1 MWSRPWIGPAVAVV
15 KAPRAVLDTNVLVSA
30 LLFRSGRLSWLR
42 QAWQT
47 MALRPVMAKPTTEE
61 LLRVLAY
68 PKFRLTAAEV
78 EALLEELLPWVEVF
92 AAPIPSVVLRWT
104 VRDPKDQIFLD
115 LALAAGADLLVT
127 GDADLLVLSDQ
138 VEGLKISQPA
148 DLKLS

>member
-1 MWSRPWIGPAVAVV
+1 MV

-68 PKFRLTAAEV
+68 PKFRLSAADV

-92 AAPIPSVVLRWT
+92 AAPIPSVVKRWT

-115 LALAAGADLLVT
+115 LALGAGVDLLVT

-138 VEGLKISQPA
+138 VEGLQICQPA

>member
-1 MWSRPWIGPAVAVV
+1 MWSRPCIGPAVAVV

-115 LALAAGADLLVT
+115 LPLAAGADLLVT

-138 VEGLKISQPA
+138 VEGLQICQPA

>member
-1 MWSRPWIGPAVAVV
+1 MWPRPWIGPAVAVV
-15 KAPRAVLDTNVLVSA
+15 KGPRAVLDTNVLVSA

-68 PKFRLTAAEV
+68 PKFRLSAADV

-92 AAPIPSVVLRWT
+92 AAPIPSVVKRWT

-115 LALAAGADLLVT
+115 LALVAGVDLLVT

-138 VEGLKISQPA
+138 VEGLQICRPA

>member
-1 MWSRPWIGPAVAVV
+1 MV

-30 LLFRSGRLSWLR
+30 FLFRSGRLSWLR

-47 MALRPVMAKPTTEE
+47 MALRPVMANPTTEE

-68 PKFRLTAAEV
+68 PKFRLSAADV

-92 AAPIPSVVLRWT
+92 AAPIPSVVKRWT

-115 LALAAGADLLVT
+115 LALAAGVDLLVT

-138 VEGLKISQPA
+138 VEGLQICQPA

>member
-1 MWSRPWIGPAVAVV
+1 MWPRPWIGPAVAVV
-15 KAPRAVLDTNVLVSA
+15 KGPRAVLDTNVLVSA

-68 PKFRLTAAEV
+68 PKFRLTSAEV

-92 AAPIPSVVLRWT
+92 AAPIPSVVKRWT

-115 LALAAGADLLVT
+115 LALGAGVDLLVT

-138 VEGLKISQPA
+138 FKGLQICQPA

>member
-1 MWSRPWIGPAVAVV
+1 MV
-15 KAPRAVLDTNVLVSA
+15 KAPRAVLDTNMLVSA

-42 QAWQT
+42 LAWQT
-47 MALRPVMAKPTTEE
+47 MTFRHVMAKPTTEE

-68 PKFRLTAAEV
+68 PKFRLTSAEV

-92 AAPIPSVVLRWT
+92 AAPIPSVVKRWT

-115 LALAAGADLLVT
+115 LALAAGVDLLVT

-138 VEGLKISQPA
+138 VEGLQICQPA

>member
-1 MWSRPWIGPAVAVV
+1 
-15 KAPRAVLDTNVLVSA
+15 VLDTNVLVSA

-68 PKFRLTAAEV
+68 PKFRLSAADV

-92 AAPIPSVVLRWT
+92 AAPIPSVVKRWT

-115 LALAAGADLLVT
+115 LALGAGVDLLVT

-138 VEGLKISQPA
+138 VEGLQICQPA

>member
-1 MWSRPWIGPAVAVV
+1 MWPRPWIGPAVAVV
-15 KAPRAVLDTNVLVSA
+15 KAPRVVLDTNVLVSA

-42 QAWQT
+42 QAWQA

-68 PKFRLTAAEV
+68 PKFRLSAADV

-92 AAPIPSVVLRWT
+92 AAPIPSVVKRWT
-104 VRDPKDQIFLD
+104 VRDPKDQILD
-115 LALAAGADLLVT
+115 LALGAGVDLLLT

-138 VEGLKISQPA
+138 IEGLQICQPA

>member
-1 MWSRPWIGPAVAVV
+1 M
-15 KAPRAVLDTNVLVSA
+15 VLDTNVLVSA

-68 PKFRLTAAEV
+68 PKFRLTSAEV

-92 AAPIPSVVLRWT
+92 AAPIPSVVKRWT

-115 LALAAGADLLVT
+115 LALGAGVDLLVT

-138 VEGLKISQPA
+138 VEGLQICQPA

>member
-1 MWSRPWIGPAVAVV
+1 V
-15 KAPRAVLDTNVLVSA
+15 VLDTNVLVSA

-68 PKFRLTAAEV
+68 PKFRLSAADV

-92 AAPIPSVVLRWT
+92 AAPIPSVVMRWT

-115 LALAAGADLLVT
+115 LALGAGVDLLVT

-138 VEGLKISQPA
+138 VEGLQICRPA

>member
-1 MWSRPWIGPAVAVV
+1 VV

-68 PKFRLTAAEV
+68 PKFRLSAADV

-92 AAPIPSVVLRWT
+92 AAPIPSVVKRWT

-115 LALAAGADLLVT
+115 LALGAGVDLLVT

-138 VEGLKISQPA
+138 VEGLQICQPA
-148 DLKLS
+148 VLKLS

>member
-1 MWSRPWIGPAVAVV
+1 MWPRPWIGPAVAVV
-15 KAPRAVLDTNVLVSA
+15 KAPRVVLDTNVLVSA

-68 PKFRLTAAEV
+68 PKFRLSAADV

-92 AAPIPSVVLRWT
+92 AAPIPSVVKRWT
-104 VRDPKDQIFLD
+104 VRDPKDQILD
-115 LALAAGADLLVT
+115 LALGAGVDLLLT

-138 VEGLKISQPA
+138 IEGLQICQPA

>member
-1 MWSRPWIGPAVAVV
+1 MV

-68 PKFRLTAAEV
+68 PKFRLTSADV

-92 AAPIPSVVLRWT
+92 AAPIPSVVKRWT

-115 LALAAGADLLVT
+115 LALAAGVDLLVT

-138 VEGLKISQPA
+138 VEGLQICQPA

>member
-1 MWSRPWIGPAVAVV
+1 MV

-68 PKFRLTAAEV
+68 PKFSLTSAEV
-78 EALLEELLPWVEVF
+78 KALLEELLPWVEVF
-92 AAPIPSVVLRWT
+92 AAPIPSVVKRWT

-115 LALAAGADLLVT
+115 LALGAGVDLLVT
-127 GDADLLVLSDQ
+127 GDADLLVLADQ
-138 VEGLKISQPA
+138 VEGLQICQPA

>member
-1 MWSRPWIGPAVAVV
+1 MWPRPWIGPAAAVV

-42 QAWQT
+42 QAWQA

-68 PKFRLTAAEV
+68 PKFRLTAADV

-92 AAPIPSVVLRWT
+92 AAPIPSVVKRWT
-104 VRDPKDQIFLD
+104 VRDPKDQILD
-115 LALAAGADLLVT
+115 LALGAGADLLVT

-138 VEGLKISQPA
+138 VEGLQICQPA

>member
-1 MWSRPWIGPAVAVV
+1 
-15 KAPRAVLDTNVLVSA
+15 VLDTNVLVSA

-68 PKFRLTAAEV
+68 PKFRLTSAEV

-92 AAPIPSVVLRWT
+92 AAPIPSVVKRWT

-115 LALAAGADLLVT
+115 LALGAGVDLLVT

-138 VEGLKISQPA
+138 VEGLQICQPA
-148 DLKLS
+148 CLKLS

>member
-1 MWSRPWIGPAVAVV
+1 MV

-30 LLFRSGRLSWLR
+30 LMFRSGRLSWLR

-68 PKFRLTAAEV
+68 PKFRLSAADV

-92 AAPIPSVVLRWT
+92 AAPIPSVVKRWT

-115 LALAAGADLLVT
+115 LALAAGVDLLVT

-138 VEGLKISQPA
+138 VEGLQICQPA

>member
-127 GDADLLVLSDQ
+127 GDTDLLVLSDQ

>member
-1 MWSRPWIGPAVAVV
+1 MWPRPWIGPAVAVV
-15 KAPRAVLDTNVLVSA
+15 KGPRAVLDTNVLVSA

-68 PKFRLTAAEV
+68 PKFRLTSAEV

-92 AAPIPSVVLRWT
+92 AAPIPSVVKRWT

-115 LALAAGADLLVT
+115 LALVAGVDLLVT

-138 VEGLKISQPA
+138 VEGLQICRPA

>member
-1 MWSRPWIGPAVAVV
+1 MV

-68 PKFRLTAAEV
+68 PKFRLTSAEV

-92 AAPIPSVVLRWT
+92 AAPIPSVVKRWT

-115 LALAAGADLLVT
+115 LALGAGVDLLVT

-138 VEGLKISQPA
+138 VEGLQICQPA
-148 DLKLS
+148 VLKLS

>member
-1 MWSRPWIGPAVAVV
+1 MV

-47 MALRPVMAKPTTEE
+47 MALRPVMAKPPTDEV
-61 LLRVLAY
+61 LRVLAY
-68 PKFRLTAAEV
+68 PKFRLTSAEV

-92 AAPIPSVVLRWT
+92 AAPIPSVVKRWT

-115 LALAAGADLLVT
+115 LALGAGVDLLVT
-127 GDADLLVLSDQ
+127 GDADLLVLADQ
-138 VEGLKISQPA
+138 VEGLQICQPA

>member
-68 PKFRLTAAEV
+68 PKFRLTSAEV

-92 AAPIPSVVLRWT
+92 AAPIPSVVKRWT

-115 LALAAGADLLVT
+115 LALGAGVDLLVT

>member
-1 MWSRPWIGPAVAVV
+1 MV

-47 MALRPVMAKPTTEE
+47 MALLPVMAKPTTEE

-68 PKFRLTAAEV
+68 PKFSLTSAEV
-78 EALLEELLPWVEVF
+78 KALLEELLPWVEVF
-92 AAPIPSVVLRWT
+92 AAPIPSVVMRWT

-115 LALAAGADLLVT
+115 LALGAGVDLLVT
-127 GDADLLVLSDQ
+127 GDADLLVLADQ
-138 VEGLKISQPA
+138 VEGLQICQPA

>member
-1 MWSRPWIGPAVAVV
+1 V
-15 KAPRAVLDTNVLVSA
+15 VLDTNVLVSA

-68 PKFRLTAAEV
+68 PKFRLTSAEV

-92 AAPIPSVVLRWT
+92 AAPIPSVVKRWT

-115 LALAAGADLLVT
+115 LALGAGVDLLLT

-138 VEGLKISQPA
+138 VEGLQICQPA

>member
-1 MWSRPWIGPAVAVV
+1 MV

-42 QAWQT
+42 QAWQA

-68 PKFRLTAAEV
+68 PKFRLTSAEV

-92 AAPIPSVVLRWT
+92 AAPIPSVVKRWT

-115 LALAAGADLLVT
+115 LALGAGVDLLVT

-138 VEGLKISQPA
+138 VEGLQICQPA

>member
-1 MWSRPWIGPAVAVV
+1 MV

-68 PKFRLTAAEV
+68 PKFRLTSAEV

-92 AAPIPSVVLRWT
+92 AAPIPSVVKRWT

-115 LALAAGADLLVT
+115 LALGAGVDLLVT

-138 VEGLKISQPA
+138 VEGLQICQPA

>member
-1 MWSRPWIGPAVAVV
+1 
-15 KAPRAVLDTNVLVSA
+15 VLDTNVLVSA

-68 PKFRLTAAEV
+68 PKFSLTSAEV
-78 EALLEELLPWVEVF
+78 KALLEELLPWVEVF
-92 AAPIPSVVLRWT
+92 AAPIPSVVMRWT

-115 LALAAGADLLVT
+115 LALGAGVDLLVT
-127 GDADLLVLSDQ
+127 GDADLLVLADQ
-138 VEGLKISQPA
+138 VEGLQICQPA

>member
-1 MWSRPWIGPAVAVV
+1 MV

-68 PKFRLTAAEV
+68 PKFRLSAADV

-92 AAPIPSVVLRWT
+92 AAPIPSVVKRWT

-115 LALAAGADLLVT
+115 LALAAGVDLLVT

-138 VEGLKISQPA
+138 VEGLQICQPA

>member
-1 MWSRPWIGPAVAVV
+1 MV

-68 PKFRLTAAEV
+68 PKFRLTSADV

-92 AAPIPSVVLRWT
+92 AAPIPSVVKRWT

-115 LALAAGADLLVT
+115 LALAAGVDLLVT

-138 VEGLKISQPA
+138 VQGLQICQPA

>member
-1 MWSRPWIGPAVAVV
+1 MWPRPWIGPAVTVV
-15 KAPRAVLDTNVLVSA
+15 KAPRVVLDTNVLVSA

-68 PKFRLTAAEV
+68 PKFRLTSAEV

-92 AAPIPSVVLRWT
+92 AAPIPSVVKRWT
-104 VRDPKDQIFLD
+104 VRDPKDQILD
-115 LALAAGADLLVT
+115 LALGAGVDLLLTV
-127 GDADLLVLSDQ
+127 DADLLVLSDQ
-138 VEGLKISQPA
+138 IEGLQICQHA

>member
-1 MWSRPWIGPAVAVV
+1 M
-15 KAPRAVLDTNVLVSA
+15 
-30 LLFRSGRLSWLR
+30 
-42 QAWQT
+42 
-47 MALRPVMAKPTTEE
+47 
-61 LLRVLAY
+61 RVLAY

-127 GDADLLVLSDQ
+127 GDTDLLVLSDQ

>member
-1 MWSRPWIGPAVAVV
+1 MV

-68 PKFRLTAAEV
+68 PKFRLSAADV

-92 AAPIPSVVLRWT
+92 AAPIPSVVKRWT

-115 LALAAGADLLVT
+115 LALGAGVDLLVT

-138 VEGLKISQPA
+138 VEGLQICQPA
-148 DLKLS
+148 VLKLS

>member
-1 MWSRPWIGPAVAVV
+1 MV

-68 PKFRLTAAEV
+68 PKFRLKSAEV
-78 EALLEELLPWVEVF
+78 KALLEELLPWVEVF
-92 AAPIPSVVLRWT
+92 AAPIPSVVMRWT

-115 LALAAGADLLVT
+115 LALGAGVDLLLT
-127 GDADLLVLSDQ
+127 GDADLLVLADQ
-138 VEGLKISQPA
+138 VEGLQICQPA

>member
-1 MWSRPWIGPAVAVV
+1 MWPRPWIGPAVAVV

-42 QAWQT
+42 QAWQA

-68 PKFRLTAAEV
+68 PKFRLTSAEV

-92 AAPIPSVVLRWT
+92 AAPIPSVVKRWT

-115 LALAAGADLLVT
+115 LALASGADLLVT

-138 VEGLKISQPA
+138 VEGLQICQPA

>member
-1 MWSRPWIGPAVAVV
+1 MWPRPWIGPAVAVV
-15 KAPRAVLDTNVLVSA
+15 KGPRAVLDTNVLVSA

-68 PKFRLTAAEV
+68 PKFRLSAADV

-92 AAPIPSVVLRWT
+92 AAPIPSVVKRWT

-115 LALAAGADLLVT
+115 LALVAGVDLLVT
-127 GDADLLVLSDQ
+127 GDADLLALSDQ
-138 VEGLKISQPA
+138 VEGLQICRPA

>member
-1 MWSRPWIGPAVAVV
+1 
-15 KAPRAVLDTNVLVSA
+15 VLDTNVLVSA

-68 PKFRLTAAEV
+68 PKFRLTSAEV

-92 AAPIPSVVLRWT
+92 AAPIPSVVKRWT

-115 LALAAGADLLVT
+115 LALGAGVDLLLT

-138 VEGLKISQPA
+138 VEGLQICQPA

>member
-1 MWSRPWIGPAVAVV
+1 MV

-68 PKFRLTAAEV
+68 PKFSLTSAEV
-78 EALLEELLPWVEVF
+78 KALLEELLPWVEVF
-92 AAPIPSVVLRWT
+92 AAPIPSVVMRWT

-115 LALAAGADLLVT
+115 LALGAGVDLLVT
-127 GDADLLVLSDQ
+127 GDADLLVLADQ
-138 VEGLKISQPA
+138 VEGLQICQPA

>member
-1 MWSRPWIGPAVAVV
+1 MLSRPWIGPAVAVV

-127 GDADLLVLSDQ
+127 GDTDLLVLSDQ